1 MKEKN
6 IKRKIVKYALGMIG
20 ILFIIF
26 VVYLVNRYLI
36 PRVDSKIANTQIEK
50 NEEKYEITEN
60 TYTSNEIKIKI
71 DKKEE
76 GEGKDKVTYVS
87 MTADKVKEV
96 VAKHLAGGEIIEEY
110 TVEKA

>member
-1 MKEKN
+1 
-6 IKRKIVKYALGMIG
+6 MIG

-26 VVYLVNRYLI
+26 GVYLVNRYLI
-36 PRVDSKIANTQIEK
+36 PRVDSKIANTQTEK

-76 GEGKDKVTYVS
+76 GEGKDKVTYYI
-87 MTADKVKEV
+87 ADIKIENWMKWNRSKNR
-96 VAKHLAGGEIIEEY
+96 AKQHYVPNKIMQDRRKLI
-110 TVEKA
+110 

>member
-50 NEEKYEITEN
+50 MKEN
-60 TYTSNEIKIKI
+60 MK
-71 DKKEE
+71 
-76 GEGKDKVTYVS
+76 
-87 MTADKVKEV
+87 
-96 VAKHLAGGEIIEEY
+96 
-110 TVEKA
+110 

>member
-50 NEEKYEITEN
+50 NEGKYEITEN
-60 TYTSNEIKIKI
+60 TYTSNEVKIKI
-71 DKKEE
+71 EKKKKE
-76 GEGKDKVTYVS
+76 
-87 MTADKVKEV
+87 KE
-96 VAKHLAGGEIIEEY
+96 KTKLHNYLQ
-110 TVEKA
+110 